1 MVLLSKVFRDKRQDI
16 FSFFFTVML
25 YLAALR
31 AADKLLTLW
40 VGGHVVPQTVLAN
53 HLLAAQLADQQLALH
68 VHHFSVHLRV
78 EYFFFG
84 CETTFSLCPLTFLTG
99 PSH

>member
-1 MVLLSKVFRDKRQDI
+1 
-16 FSFFFTVML
+16 ML

-53 HLLAAQLADQQLALH
+53 HLLAAKLADQQLALH

>member
-1 MVLLSKVFRDKRQDI
+1 
-16 FSFFFTVML
+16 ML

-78 EYFFFG
+78 EYFFSDARQPFL
-84 CETTFSLCPLTFLTG
+84 SDPLL
-99 PSH
+99 S